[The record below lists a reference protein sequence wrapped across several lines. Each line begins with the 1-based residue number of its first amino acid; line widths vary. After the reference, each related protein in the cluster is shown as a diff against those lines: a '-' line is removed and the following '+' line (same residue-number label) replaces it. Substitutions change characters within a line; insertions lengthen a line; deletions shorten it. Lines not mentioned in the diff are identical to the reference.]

1 MGQMIADPSEEFYTQ
16 TYDTVVP
23 DWPGEID
30 FYQALASPVYAQ
42 RQGVLEVAC
51 GTGRVAIQLA
61 KLGGDVVG
69 LDLSP
74 GMLALAREK
83 SAAMKNVRWI
93 QDDMTSFDLGE
104 AFGLV
109 IVPGHSFQFML
120 TPADQLSCLESV
132 NRHLA
137 PGGSIV
143 IHVDHLDV
151 EWLGD
156 LMKGK
161 AGVHEKAEQFI
172 HPMTGRSI
180 QSFRSWSYEPSTQ
193 TAAAHTIWQETN
205 AEGHVVSQWERGPI
219 RLHCLFPFEMEHLLS
234 LAGLAVEAAYGDFY
248 RTAFKDD
255 SQDLIWIAK
264 KRHTA
269 KA

>member
-1 MGQMIADPSEEFYTQ
+1 MSQLIADLSEEFYTQ

-30 FYQALASPVYAQ
+30 FYQALASEVHAQ
-42 RQGVLEVAC
+42 RRGVLEVAC

-74 GMLALAREK
+74 AMLALAREK
-83 SAAMKNVRWI
+83 SAAVKNVRWI
-93 QDDMTSFDLGE
+93 QADMTSFDLGE

-109 IVPGHSFQFML
+109 IIPAHSFQFML
-120 TPADQLSCLESV
+120 TPADQLSCLESIS
-132 NRHLA
+132 RHLA

-143 IHVDHLDV
+143 IHVDHQDV

-161 AGVHEKAEQFI
+161 AGVHEKAGQFI

-180 QSFRSWSYEPSTQ
+180 QCFRSWSYEPSTQ
-193 TAAAHTIWQETN
+193 TASAHTIWQETN

-219 RLHCLFPFEMEHLLS
+219 RLHCMFPFEMEHLLS
-234 LAGLAVEAAYGDFY
+234 LAGLAVEAMYGDFF
-248 RTAFKDD
+248 RTAFRDD
-255 SQDLIWIAK
+255 SQEMVWIAK
-264 KRHTA
+264 KRRTA